1 MIKLFVSDLDGT
13 LLDHQKEVSD
23 KDIEALKHLKK
34 SGVDICLASGR
45 MDVEIGEILTKI
57 GEKYHRI
64 SQNGAFINT
73 DSDESLHALT
83 FESVIA
89 QEVFDVV
96 RAEDFLTIVADYS
109 TNYTER
115 RNEAVTSIESRMF
128 APITENE
135 QLAEGIGRDIKA
147 SKISI
152 LGEYESLL
160 PLQKKLRERYPDTI
174 ETYISDSQ
182 CLDIMPKH
190 ISKGNALQM
199 LIQHL
204 DIAPSEIACIGDS
217 FNDIPMFRLTPFSF
231 AMENALP
238 EVKKEAAYTAASVG
252 DAILKVMEINDNNG

>member
-13 LLDHQKEVSD
+13 LLDHQKEVSE
-23 KDIEALKHLKK
+23 KDIEALKQLKN

-96 RAEDFLTIVADYS
+96 RSEDFITIVADYS

-160 PLQKKLRERYPDTI
+160 PLQNKLRERYPDTI
-174 ETYISDSQ
+174 ETYISDRQ

-190 ISKGNALQM
+190 ISKGNALHM

-204 DIAPSEIACIGDS
+204 DISPSEIACIGDS

-238 EVKKEAAYTAASVG
+238 EVKKEAAYTATSVG
-252 DAILKVMEINDNNG
+252 DAILKVMEINDNNE